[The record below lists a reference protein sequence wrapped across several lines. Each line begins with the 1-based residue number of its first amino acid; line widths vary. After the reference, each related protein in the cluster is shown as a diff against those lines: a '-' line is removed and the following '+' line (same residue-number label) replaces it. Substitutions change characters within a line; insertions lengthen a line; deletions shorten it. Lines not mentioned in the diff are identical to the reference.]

1 LSQTEGVRQAAQ
13 RFSTP
18 VKLLLI
24 DGHYYVYRSFFAIR
38 ELSNSRGEPTNAIYG
53 FVKTVRRMVKDLAPD
68 LGAVVWDMGMPQRRV
83 ALQPAYK
90 QQRVEMPDLMRPQ
103 LTFIQNLVPMLGF
116 ASLWLPDTEA
126 DDLMASYAVA
136 ARARGDDV
144 VLATNDKD
152 LFQLVNGNVK
162 VYSTNK
168 ADLAAPSDAFALLG
182 IDAVRKKWGVE
193 PGQIGDVLSLIGDS
207 VDNIPGVDGLGPK
220 GAANLLAMH
229 GSLDALLADLE
240 AVKNERVREKLKA
253 ARAQIEQNR
262 EMVRLD
268 LDLPLP
274 EPLDALSIRP
284 RWPELIAELEKCEF
298 KSLLAE
304 VRAEA
309 AGAGA
314 ATAPPAPAVSPAPPA
329 APASPKPSTAHSQ
342 GELF

>member
-1 LSQTEGVRQAAQ
+1 MIEECGNRLHRASSVQNTAHRA
-13 RFSTP
+13 FL

-38 ELSNSRGEPTNAIYG
+38 DLTNSRGEPVNAIYG

-90 QQRVEMPDLMRPQ
+90 QQRAEMPPTMRDQ
-103 LTFIQNLVPMLGF
+103 LTFIQNLVPLLGF
-116 ASLWLPDTEA
+116 ASLSLPDTEA
-126 DDLMASYAVA
+126 DDLMATYAVA
-136 ARARGDDV
+136 AAARGDEV

-152 LFQLVNGNVK
+152 LFQLVNDRVK

-168 ADLAAPSDAFALLG
+168 TDLAAPSEAFALLG
-182 IDAVRKKWGVE
+182 ADAVRKKWNVT
-193 PGQIGDVLSLIGDS
+193 PPQIAEVLALIGDS

-220 GAANLLAMH
+220 GAASLLAAH
-229 GSLDALLADLE
+229 GSLDALLADLD
-240 AVKNERVREKLKA
+240 AVKNERIREKLKT
-253 ARAQIEQNR
+253 ARPQIEQNR

-274 EPLDALSIRP
+274 ATLDALALRP
-284 RWPELIAELEKCEF
+284 RPADLAVELEKCEF

-309 AGAGA
+309 GALA
-314 ATAPPAPAVSPAPPA
+314 RPLPPPPA
-329 APASPKPSTAHSQ
+329 AAPAPFAQ

>member
-1 LSQTEGVRQAAQ
+1 LGVGQALVWKISAMLDVALH
-13 RFSTP
+13 SPLKTLHLP
-18 VKLLLI
+18 MKLLLI

-38 ELSNSRGEPTNAIYG
+38 DLSNSKGEPTNAIYG

-90 QQRVEMPDLMRPQ
+90 QQRAEMPTDMRSQ
-103 LTFIQNLVPMLGF
+103 LSFIQNIVPFLGF
-116 ASLWLPDTEA
+116 GSLSLPDTEA

-136 ARARGDDV
+136 AAARGDDV

-152 LFQLVNGNVK
+152 LFQLVNDNVK

-168 ADLAAPSDAFALLG
+168 TDLASPKDTFALLG
-182 IDAVRKKWGVE
+182 EGAVKKKWNVT
-193 PGQIGDVLSLIGDS
+193 PPQIGEVLALIGDS
-207 VDNIPGVDGLGPK
+207 VDNIPGVDGLGAK
-220 GAANLLAMH
+220 GAASLLATH
-229 GSLDALLADLE
+229 GSLDALLANLD
-240 AVKNERVREKLKA
+240 AVKSERIREKLKA

-274 EPLDALSIRP
+274 AKLDELAIRP
-284 RWPELIAELEKCEF
+284 RPAELAVELEKCEF

-309 AGAGA
+309 GQL
-314 ATAPPAPAVSPAPPA
+314 APPAQ
-329 APASPKPSTAHSQ
+329 ASSQ

>member
-1 LSQTEGVRQAAQ
+1 
-13 RFSTP
+13 

-68 LGAVVWDMGMPQRRV
+68 LGAVLWDMGMPQRRV

-90 QQRVEMPDLMRPQ
+90 EQRAEMPELMRPQ
-103 LTFIQNLVPMLGF
+103 LTFIQNLCPMLGF
-116 ASLWLPDTEA
+116 SSLWLPDTEA
-126 DDLMASYAVA
+126 DDLMATYALK
-136 ARARGDDV
+136 ARARGDEV

-152 LFQLVNGNVK
+152 LFQLVDEKVK

-168 ADLAAPSDAFALLG
+168 TDLAASSDAFALLG
-182 IDAVRKKWGVE
+182 AEAVRKKWAVE
-193 PGQIGDVLSLIGDS
+193 PPQIADVLALIGDT
-207 VDNIPGVDGLGPK
+207 VDNIPGVDGIGPK
-220 GAANLLAMH
+220 SAATLLAAH
-229 GSLDALLADLE
+229 GSLDALLADLDS
-240 AVKNERVREKLKA
+240 VKNERLREKLKA
-253 ARAQIEQNR
+253 SRAQIEQNR

-274 EPLDALSIRP
+274 KPLEGLGILP
-284 RWPELIAELEKCEF
+284 QWPSLIAELEKCEF

-309 AGAGA
+309 GMA
-314 ATAPPAPAVSPAPPA
+314 APPAPVPPPKAAPPTPA
-329 APASPKPSTAHSQ
+329 AAEAPKVQ

>member
-1 LSQTEGVRQAAQ
+1 MCTKLGAV
-13 RFSTP
+13 FSTL

-53 FVKTVRRMVKDLAPD
+53 FIKTVRRMVKDLAPD

-90 QQRVEMPDLMRPQ
+90 QQRAEMPDLMRPQ
-103 LTFIQNLVPMLGF
+103 LSFIQNIMPLLGF
-116 ASLWLPDTEA
+116 QSLWLPDTEA
-126 DDLMASYAVA
+126 DDLMGSYAVA
-136 ARARGDDV
+136 ARARGDEV

-152 LFQLVNGNVK
+152 LFQLVNGKVK

-168 ADLAAPSDAFALLG
+168 ADLVAPSDAFALLG
-182 IDAVRKKWGVE
+182 NESVRKKWNVE
-193 PGQIGDVLSLIGDS
+193 PEQIGDVLALIGDS
-207 VDNIPGVDGLGPK
+207 VDNIPGVEGVGPK
-220 GAANLLAMH
+220 GAASLLAAH
-229 GSLDALLADLE
+229 GSLDDLD
-240 AVKNERVREKLKA
+240 AVKNERIREKLKA

-274 EPLDALSIRP
+274 QPLDALGIRP
-284 RWPELIAELEKCEF
+284 RWSELVAELEKCEF

-309 AGAGA
+309 ANAGA
-314 ATAPPAPAVSPAPPA
+314 SPVPLAPPVAKVESPAPIMPIPPA
-329 APASPKPSTAHSQ
+329 VPPTQ

>member
-1 LSQTEGVRQAAQ
+1 M
-13 RFSTP
+13 
-18 VKLLLI
+18 KLLLI

-53 FVKTVRRMVKDLAPD
+53 FVKTLRRMVKDLAPD
-68 LGAVVWDMGMPQRRV
+68 FGAVVWDMGMPQRRV

-90 QQRVEMPDLMRPQ
+90 QQRAEMPDLMRPQ

-136 ARARGDDV
+136 ARARGDEV

-152 LFQLVNGNVK
+152 LFQLVNGDVK

-168 ADLAAPSDAFALLG
+168 TDLAAPSDTFALLG
-182 IDAVRKKWGVE
+182 NESVRKKWGVE
-193 PGQIGDVLSLIGDS
+193 PGQIGDVLALIGDS
-207 VDNIPGVDGLGPK
+207 VDNIPGVDGIGPK
-220 GAANLLAMH
+220 GAATLLNAH
-229 GSLDALLADLE
+229 GSLDALLADLD

-274 EPLDALSIRP
+274 QPLEALGIRP
-284 RWPELIAELEKCEF
+284 RWPELVAELEKCEF

-304 VRAEA
+304 VKAEA
-309 AGAGA
+309 ASAG
-314 ATAPPAPAVSPAPPA
+314 VVVAPPA
-329 APASPKPSTAHSQ
+329 APAKTAPPTPPVVQHSQ

>member
-1 LSQTEGVRQAAQ
+1 M
-13 RFSTP
+13 
-18 VKLLLI
+18 KLLLI

-53 FVKTVRRMVKDLAPD
+53 FIKTVRRMVKDLAPD
-68 LGAVVWDMGMPQRRV
+68 LGAVIWDMGVPQRRV

-90 QQRVEMPDLMRPQ
+90 EQRAEMPDLMRPQ
-103 LTFIQNLVPMLGF
+103 LTFLQRNVPLLGF
-116 ASLWLPDTEA
+116 ASLSLPDTEA
-126 DDLMASYAVA
+126 DDLMASYAIA
-136 ARARGDDV
+136 ARARGDEV

-152 LFQLVNGNVK
+152 LFQLVNDGVK

-182 IDAVRKKWGVE
+182 AEAVRKKWNVE
-193 PGQIGDVLSLIGDS
+193 PLQIGDVLALIGDS

-220 GAANLLAMH
+220 GAASLLAAH
-229 GSLDALLADLE
+229 GSLDALLADLD
-240 AVKNERVREKLKA
+240 AVKNERIREKLKA

-274 EPLDALSIRP
+274 RSLDALSIQP
-284 RWPELIAELEKCEF
+284 RYAELIPELEHCEF

-304 VRAEA
+304 IRADAE
-309 AGAGA
+309 
-314 ATAPPAPAVSPAPPA
+314 TQRFKVEQPL
-329 APASPKPSTAHSQ
+329 TQ
-342 GELF
+342 GNLFG